1 MTKNTFNATPES
13 LAGAMDAA
21 GRKPS
26 RRQLLQRGGG
36 LIALCVGVRT
46 AHATGIVAVRTWPAP
61 EYSRMT
67 IESDTKLVTRV
78 FTIGTPSRLV
88 VDIQGLDMDATLR
101 ELSGKVRAD
110 DPNIAGLRIGQFTP
124 DVVRLVI
131 DLKQE
136 INPEV
141 FTLAPAGPYQHRLVF
156 DLYPTKKVDPLDE
169 LVAERMRDAE
179 RAPTL
184 LSNRTDRAAVAQAPA
199 VDPLGELMT
208 RQSAAQA
215 AAAVAAAAATGNAVP
230 PPPMVTARIDPA
242 PPVPAPKQ
250 APKKPAG
257 TTTAAKTDRFIVI
270 ALDPGHGGEDPGAI
284 GPGGTREKDVVLQI
298 AHRLRDRI
306 NATTIDGPGGRMG
319 LRAFLTRDAD
329 FFVPLGQRV
338 VKARA
343 VQADLFMSIH
353 ADSFTRES
361 ANGASVYALS
371 ERGATSSAARWLANK
386 ENRADLVGGV
396 NLRSNDAHLYRAL
409 VDMSTT
415 AQINDSMRLGT
426 ALLGELDD
434 VGRLH
439 KPRVEQAGFA
449 VLKAPDIPSVLIETA
464 FISNPDEEQRLR
476 SVQHQEKLASAV
488 MRGIVAYFSKHPP
501 LARNRM
507 L

>member
-1 MTKNTFNATPES
+1 M
-13 LAGAMDAA
+13 
-21 GRKPS
+21 PS

-36 LIALCVGVRT
+36 LIALCLGVRT
-46 AHATGIVAVRTWPAP
+46 AHGTGILAVRTWPAP
-61 EYSRMT
+61 DYSRMT
-67 IESDTKLVTRV
+67 IESDAKLVTKV
-78 FTIGTPSRLV
+78 FTIGTPTRLV

-124 DVVRLVI
+124 DVVRIVI

-141 FTLAPAGPYQHRLVF
+141 FTLRPAGPYQHRLVF
-156 DLYPTKKVDPLDE
+156 DLYPSNKVDPLDA

-179 RAPTL
+179 RAPAL

-199 VDPLGELMT
+199 VDLLGELMT

-215 AAAVAAAAATGNAVP
+215 AAAVAAAAATGTALS
-230 PPPMVTARIDPA
+230 PPMVTARIA
-242 PPVPAPKQ
+242 PVPPTATPKQ
-250 APKKPAG
+250 SPKKPAG
-257 TTTAAKTDRFIVI
+257 TITAAKTDRFIVI

-298 AHRLRDRI
+298 AHRLRDQI
-306 NATTIDGPGGRMG
+306 NATTIDGPNGRMG

-353 ADSFTRES
+353 ADSFTREG

-415 AQINDSMRLGT
+415 AQINDSLRLGS
-426 ALLGELDD
+426 ALLGELDN

-439 KPRVEQAGFA
+439 KPRVEQASFA

-476 SVQHQEKLASAV
+476 SVHHQEKLASAV

-501 LARNRM
+501 LAR
-507 L
+507 

>member
-1 MTKNTFNATPES
+1 MR
-13 LAGAMDAA
+13 
-21 GRKPS
+21 RKPS
-26 RRQLLQRGGG
+26 TTRRQLLQRGGG
-36 LIALCVGVRT
+36 LIALCFGIGY
-46 AHATGIVAVRTWPAP
+46 AHGTGIIAVRTWPAP
-61 EYSRMT
+61 DYSRMT
-67 IESDTKLVTRV
+67 IESDAKLVTKV
-78 FTIGTPSRLV
+78 FTIATPARLV
-88 VDIQGLDMDATLR
+88 VDIQGLDLDATLR
-101 ELSGKVRAD
+101 EMSGKVRSD
-110 DPNIAGLRIGQFTP
+110 DPNIAGMRIGQFTP

-136 INPEV
+136 IKPEV

-156 DLYPTKKVDPLDE
+156 DLYPVIKVDPLDA

-179 RAPTL
+179 RAPAL
-184 LSNRTDRAAVAQAPA
+184 LSNRTDRAAVAQAPLG
-199 VDPLGELMT
+199 DPLGDLMT
-208 RQSAAQA
+208 RQTTSQ
-215 AAAVAAAAATGNAVP
+215 AAAVAAAAATGAAVP
-230 PPPMVTARIDPA
+230 PPPMVTARIDPE
-242 PPVPAPKQ
+242 PAWSRRSRC
-250 APKKPAG
+250 PKKPAG
-257 TTTAAKTDRFIVI
+257 TISAAKTDRFIVI

-306 NATTIDGPGGRMG
+306 NATTIDGPNGRMG
-319 LRAFLTRDAD
+319 LRAYLTRDAD

-338 VKARA
+338 MKARA

-353 ADSFTRES
+353 ADSFTRAEAS
-361 ANGASVYALS
+361 GASVYALS

-415 AQINDSMRLGT
+415 AQINDSLRLGS

-464 FISNPDEEQRLR
+464 FISNPTKSSGCETCSTR
-476 SVQHQEKLASAV
+476 
-488 MRGIVAYFSKHPP
+488 
-501 LARNRM
+501 RNWRPQ
-507 L
+507 